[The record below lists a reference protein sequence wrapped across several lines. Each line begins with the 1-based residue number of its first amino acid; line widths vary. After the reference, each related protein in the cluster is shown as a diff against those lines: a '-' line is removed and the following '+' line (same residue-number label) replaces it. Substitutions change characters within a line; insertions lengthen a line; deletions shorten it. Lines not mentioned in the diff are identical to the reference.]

1 MDIVRRKKITKY
13 LCILWIVTFIV
24 VAICS
29 HAYVIYTRVTTG
41 ISPIALLSTHQ
52 LIVLAVSLLYFYPL
66 LFLIHHHA
74 KIATMRKTVIC
85 AKIGIVFFSIWNVMA
100 VITTIYSYLNSGTF

>member
-1 MDIVRRKKITKY
+1 MDISKRKKLTRI
-13 LCILWIVTFIV
+13 LSILWILTFIM

-29 HAYVIYTRVTTG
+29 HTYVIYTRVTTG

-52 LIVLAVSLLYFYPL
+52 LIALAISLLYFYPL

-74 KIATMRKTVIC
+74 KIATMK
-85 AKIGIVFFSIWNVMA
+85 K
-100 VITTIYSYLNSGTF
+100 L

>member
-1 MDIVRRKKITKY
+1 MDIGRRKKITKY
-13 LCILWIVTFIV
+13 LCILWIVTFII

-29 HAYVIYTRVTTG
+29 HAYVIYTRVTTD
-41 ISPIALLSTHQ
+41 ISPIALLSPHQ
-52 LIVLAVSLLYFYPL
+52 LIVLAISLLYFYPL

-74 KIATMRKTVIC
+74 KIATMRKTMVC

-100 VITTIYSYLNSGTF
+100 VITTIYGYLNSGTF